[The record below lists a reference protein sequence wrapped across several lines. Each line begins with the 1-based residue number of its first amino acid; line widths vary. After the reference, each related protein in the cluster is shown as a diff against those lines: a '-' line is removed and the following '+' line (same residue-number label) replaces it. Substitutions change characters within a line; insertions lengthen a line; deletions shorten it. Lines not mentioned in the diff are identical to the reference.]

1 MTMELYNQH
10 KAISDLQQKEEEV
23 LDNHQRVNEFLEKFL
38 PEAKELYNFTNL
50 VDYDQ
55 DGKQAAHGSC
65 GVFFLF
71 SGNGS
76 LNVTIW

>member
-65 GVFFLF
+65 GGFFFCL
-71 SGNGS
+71 
-76 LNVTIW
+76 VEMEA